1 MLMSSYLNSVNHF
14 KNKIEIQRYKF
25 EGGKENINFCFL
37 MFQRLESLAG
47 KLCRKYPEKAE
58 SIKTKQ
64 KEADE
69 NWEKLEDLSDKRSLL

>member
-1 MLMSSYLNSVNHF
+1 
-14 KNKIEIQRYKF
+14 
-25 EGGKENINFCFL
+25 
-37 MFQRLESLAG
+37 MFQKLESLAG

-58 SIKTKQ
+58 SIKTTQ